1 MKQKNRL
8 RFSFKKNFIQE
19 KAVCVPIIGI
29 SLKRNDL
36 HRERWD
42 FFKQEF
48 PAIWNMRKT
57 QSLLYR
63 FYLDFIKTIQ
73 QVFLFKKNGQNCES
87 QKKITLLFDLI

>member
-1 MKQKNRL
+1 M
-8 RFSFKKNFIQE
+8 
-19 KAVCVPIIGI
+19 CVPIIGI
-29 SLKRNDL
+29 SLKRNGL

-63 FYLDFIKTIQ
+63 FYLVFIKTIQ
-73 QVFLFKKNGQNCES
+73 QVSLFKKTV
-87 QKKITLLFDLI
+87 KIANRRKRSPCYLI